1 VKYTN
6 VLQLSRAV
14 RIRHPVN
21 NKTRLNAVM
30 AGGNADDTGRRVFD
44 VTGFRSRATDERDDA
59 GFDGG
64 GTQWPKVTLQS
75 STGDHAHLSL
85 VCVASS

>member
-1 VKYTN
+1 MTSVYSLVPNPIHVKYTN

-14 RIRHPVN
+14 HIRHPVN

-30 AGGNADDTGRRVFD
+30 AGGDADDTGCRVFD
-44 VTGFRSRATDERDDA
+44 VTGFRSRAADERDDS

-64 GTQWPKVTLQS
+64 GTRWPR
-75 STGDHAHLSL
+75 GD
-85 VCVASS
+85 VAVVDR